1 MDSEIIAT
9 LIHENE
15 QGNIK
20 NDTLCQENDALNEE
34 IQALNE
40 ENQALCQDVRT
51 MAKEVQTLQ
60 KENEELC
67 QENELIKRRL
77 ADEEE
82 ISIVLS
88 KRVELVEQD
97 FRKYVEKMQIYLSY
111 MSEKIQTVHDKEQS
125 YTIERTDT
133 IERSDTIERLPI
145 ERSINSYDEIL
156 YEKPQLYRSTN
167 LHEWTIDEMIYPL
180 EI

>member
-20 NDTLCQENDALNEE
+20 NVTLNEENDTLNEE

-40 ENQALCQDVRT
+40 ENKALCQDVRT
-51 MAKEVQTLQ
+51 LCEEVHTLE
-60 KENEELC
+60 KENEALEK
-67 QENELIKRRL
+67 ENELIKRRL
-77 ADEEE
+77 ANEEE

-88 KRVELVEQD
+88 KRVELIEQD

-111 MSEKIQTVHDKEQS
+111 MSEKIHTKEQ
-125 YTIERTDT
+125 TDTKDT
-133 IERSDTIERLPI
+133 IEQLPI
-145 ERSINSYDEIL
+145 ERSINLYDEIV
-156 YEKPQLYRSTN
+156 YEKPHLYRSTN
-167 LHEWTIDEMIYPL
+167 LHEWTNEDMIYPL